1 MAGKILD
8 NGALVT
14 LGLVGVVAAVGA
26 ANKAGLVGSRS
37 KAERCP
43 GCGQRITTDQGFTE
57 CGGEGE
63 GICAEAVFAFDQKAH
78 GRPHAVA
85 EWKTMWENKRMPTQ
99 KKCDAILAAHNA
111 AAPPVDYLRS

>member
-1 MAGKILD
+1 MKPLHY
-8 NGALVT
+8 
-14 LGLVGVVAAVGA
+14 
-26 ANKAGLVGSRS
+26 GSVCS
-37 KAERCP
+37 
-43 GCGQRITTDQGFTE
+43 G
-57 CGGEGE
+57 
-63 GICAEAVFAFDQKAH
+63 FDQKAH